1 MFQVVLRKRLLLQK
15 LLQQKVEKLVKVQLK
30 ELIMLL
36 QKELL
41 LNENLL
47 LKVLRDELLK
57 V

>member
-15 LLQQKVEKLVKVQLK
+15 LLQQKVEKLLKVQLK

-36 QKELL
+36 QKRLF

-47 LKVLRDELLK
+47 LKVLRDESLRL
-57 V
+57 